1 MSHCTL
7 PVVSHPNF
15 AQVLGSV
22 IDQQIRCVDTV
33 LAEAALDRLRQA
45 RLLDA
50 ERCMSDWI
58 ANG

>member
-1 MSHCTL
+1 MASETL
-7 PVVSHPNF
+7 PVFAYPNF
-15 AQVLGSV
+15 SQVLGAL

-50 ERCMSDWI
+50 ERCMGD
-58 ANG
+58 NN